1 MTLTVDAGITTGSVA
16 GAPRFAEYQPIM
28 KEAGKAGLDS

>member
-16 GAPRFAEYQPIM
+16 GAPRFSEYKPIM
-28 KEAGKAGLDS
+28 REAGKEGMGA